1 MQNTGNK
8 VFLGVGWVGGGGGW
22 EESMNQFNLTKRRTN
37 DKETSL
43 LISQIEGTE
52 IAVARTKILGIS
64 QDDERKC

>member
-1 MQNTGNK
+1 M
-8 VFLGVGWVGGGGGW
+8 GGGGGW
-22 EESMNQFNLTKRRTN
+22 EESMNQFNLTKWRTN

-64 QDDERKC
+64 QDDERTC